1 MKTSNKV
8 LIAIIFLAI
17 LPSIVILAIVVAN
30 TRKTVQTINN
40 INIGNIRIVDAR
52 GANLTLA
59 RDDKAHTD
67 KGLIWIESYI
77 KDNEQTIKVVGDTLI
92 VSSKVTRLC
101 IPSAELLLLPDTTI
115 EKPFFRKDN
124 GYAVYVVNA
133 EQSVVIKQ

>member
-8 LIAIIFLAI
+8 LIAIILLAI

-40 INIGNIRIVDAR
+40 INIENIRIVDAR

-67 KGLIWIESYI
+67 KGLIRIESNI
-77 KDNEQTIKVVGDTLI
+77 KDKEQMIKVVGDTLI
-92 VSSKVTRLC
+92 VSSKITRLC
-101 IPSAELLLLPDTTI
+101 IPSAELLLLPDSVV
-115 EKPFFRKDN
+115 ENPFGRRDN
-124 GYAVYVVNA
+124 GYAVYVGNW
-133 EQSVVIKQ
+133 E

>member
-1 MKTSNKV
+1 MKTSNKILV
-8 LIAIIFLAI
+8 AVIFLAI

-40 INIGNIRIVDAR
+40 LNIGNIRIVDAR

-67 KGLIWIESYI
+67 KGLIWIESKI
-77 KDNEQTIKVVGDTLI
+77 KDKEEMVKVVGDTLI
-92 VSSKVTRLC
+92 VSDNVTRIC

-124 GYAVYVVNA
+124 GYAVYVGNY
-133 EQSVVIKQ
+133 E

>member
-8 LIAIIFLAI
+8 LIAIILLAI

-40 INIGNIRIVDAR
+40 INIENIRIVDAR

-67 KGLIWIESYI
+67 KGLIWIESNI
-77 KDNEQTIKVVGDTLI
+77 KDKEQMIKVVGDTLI

-101 IPSAELLLLPDTTI
+101 IPSAELLLLPDSVV
-115 EKPFFRKDN
+115 ENPFGRRDN
-124 GYAVYVVNA
+124 GYAVYVGNW
-133 EQSVVIKQ
+133 E

>member
-1 MKTSNKV
+1 M
-8 LIAIIFLAI
+8 
-17 LPSIVILAIVVAN
+17 
-30 TRKTVQTINN
+30 QTINN

-77 KDNEQTIKVVGDTLI
+77 KDNEQTVKVVGDTLI
-92 VSSKVTRLC
+92 ISDNVTRIS

-124 GYAVYVVNA
+124 GYAVYVSNA

>member
-77 KDNEQTIKVVGDTLI
+77 KDNEQTVKVVGDTLI

-124 GYAVYVVNA
+124 GYAVYVGNT

>member
-67 KGLIWIESYI
+67 KGLIWIESYL

>member
-8 LIAIIFLAI
+8 LIAIILLAI

-40 INIGNIRIVDAR
+40 INIENIRIVDAR

-67 KGLIWIESYI
+67 KGLIWIESKI
-77 KDNEQTIKVVGDTLI
+77 KDKEQMIKVVGDTLI

-101 IPSAELLLLPDTTI
+101 IPSAELLLLPDSVV
-115 EKPFFRKDN
+115 ENPFGRRDN
-124 GYAVYVVNA
+124 GYAVYVGNY
-133 EQSVVIKQ
+133 E

>member
-1 MKTSNKV
+1 MKTSNKILTAV
-8 LIAIIFLAI
+8 ILLAI
-17 LPSIVILAIVVAN
+17 LPSIVILTLVVAN

-40 INIGNIRIVDAR
+40 INIGSIRIVDAR
-52 GANLTLA
+52 DANLILA

-67 KGLIWIESYI
+67 KGLIRIDSNI
-77 KDNEQTIKVVGDTLI
+77 KDKEEMVKVVDDTLI
-92 VSSKVTRLC
+92 VSGKVTRLC

-124 GYAVYVVNA
+124 GYAVYVGYA

>member
-17 LPSIVILAIVVAN
+17 LPSIVILALAIAN
-30 TRKTVQTINN
+30 TRQTIKQITN

-77 KDNEQTIKVVGDTLI
+77 KDNEQTVKVVGDTLI

-124 GYAVYVVNA
+124 GYAVYIGYH
-133 EQSVVIKQ
+133 E

>member
-59 RDDKAHTD
+59 RDEEAHTN
-67 KGLIWIESYI
+67 KGLVRIDSNI
-77 KDNEQTIKVVGDTLI
+77 KDKEQMIKVVGDTLI

-124 GYAVYVVNA
+124 GYAVYVGNA

>member
-17 LPSIVILAIVVAN
+17 LPSIVILALAIAN

-40 INIGNIRIVDAR
+40 INIENIRIVDAR

-77 KDNEQTIKVVGDTLI
+77 KDNEQTVKVVGDTLI

-124 GYAVYVVNA
+124 GYTVYVVNA